1 MRGREF
7 GLRPASASDAALLVD
22 MVVLAVNWDADRPPV
37 TRERVLADPRLAHYA
52 TGWPRTGDLGVVA
65 IATDPIASDTIAS
78 DTSSPAA
85 IDPEAPAVG
94 AAWLRVFSADDPG
107 YGFVAPDVPE
117 LSVGVVPTWRGT
129 GVGRA
134 LLRELVQQGAARG
147 YDAISLSVERAN
159 RARALYL
166 DEGFVVVAED
176 RDADTMLLRLA
187 ARST

>member
-7 GLRPASASDAALLVD
+7 GLRPASAGDAALLVD

-52 TGWPRTGDLGVVA
+52 TGWPRTGDLGVIA
-65 IATDPIASDTIAS
+65 IATDAIAS

-85 IDPEAPAVG
+85 IDPEASAVG

-117 LSVGVVPTWRGT
+117 LSIGVVPTWRGT

-147 YDAISLSVERAN
+147 CDAISLSVERAN